1 MKHYPILTLQEVAKM
16 LGLAERTIY
25 VWSQKGNLPAFK
37 LGTKWAFDLNEINEW
52 LERQRIK

>member
-1 MKHYPILTLQEVAKM
+1 M

-25 VWSQKGNLPAFK
+25 VWSQKGKLPAFK

>member
-1 MKHYPILTLQEVAKM
+1 MKHYPLLTLQEVAKM

-25 VWSQKGNLPAFK
+25 VWSQKGKLPAFK